1 MKIQNTRNYIRALFL
16 DVGYVPTDNDVR
28 AVVESLTD
36 QQVVE
41 ADEFIEAMKPLTF
54 IQVVEAMDLESEALD
69 RVWEAFEAY
78 EIPTK

>member
-36 QQVVE
+36 RQVVE

-54 IQVVEAMDLESEALD
+54 MQIAEAMDLESEALD

-78 EIPTK
+78 EIPAE